1 MFTSR
6 GVIERKTDLVIQIT
20 PKIIQDAYTG
30 IVKSKEVAEYED
42 YVTRS
47 LLEKN
52 ETNESEPANDTNEE
66 TNGSEADQ
74 GKGE

>member
-1 MFTSR
+1 M
-6 GVIERKTDLVIQIT
+6 IERKTDLVIQIT

-30 IVKSKEVAEYED
+30 MIIQRVAEYED

-52 ETNESEPANDTNEE
+52 ENNGSGPANDTNEE

>member
-1 MFTSR
+1 M
-6 GVIERKTDLVIQIT
+6 
-20 PKIIQDAYTG
+20 
-30 IVKSKEVAEYED
+30 KSKEVAEYED

-52 ETNESEPANDTNEE
+52 ETNGSGQANDTNEE
-66 TNGSEADQ
+66 TNGSETDQ

>member
-1 MFTSR
+1 MHWIDTAVFIFLIGFTIC
-6 GVIERKTDLVIQIT
+6 V
-20 PKIIQDAYTG
+20 G

-52 ETNESEPANDTNEE
+52 ETNGSGPANDTNEE
-66 TNGSEADQ
+66 TNGSETDQ